1 MQPFTKILMLSSII
15 FICSCNNTATQ
26 NEDST
31 THAATEKATSA
42 KKMDAAP
49 QDLTKYGIATNPEN
63 ILGGLKVGDKAP
75 DFTTVDQDGKT
86 QNLSSALK
94 NGPVLLV
101 FLRAEWCSFC
111 VRHLQ
116 EFEASIEEIHKSG
129 ATQVL
134 AVSPQ
139 LPSYMKDFHKE
150 HNFSFP
156 ILFDED
162 HSIMKNYKG
171 FFHVTK
177 KYNDYIKKA
186 KGEHIEVF
194 NGDLEPVMPI
204 PATYLIGQDQI
215 IDYVHYDENYK
226 KRSDVKAVI
235 AELL

>member
-1 MQPFTKILMLSSII
+1 MLSFTKQLLFSSFI
-15 FICSCNNTATQ
+15 FICACNNPTTAKKDTILRI
-26 NEDST
+26 EKT
-31 THAATEKATSA
+31 ATEKKEHTATE
-42 KKMDAAP
+42 
-49 QDLTKYGIATNPEN
+49 DLTKYGIANNPKN
-63 ILGGLKVGDKAP
+63 IIGGLKVGDKAP

-86 QNLSSALK
+86 QSLSSALK

-186 KGEHIEVF
+186 KGEYIEVF
-194 NGDLEPVMPI
+194 NGDSEPVMPI

-215 IDYVHYDENYK
+215 IDYVHYDPNYK
-226 KRSDVKAVI
+226 ERSDVKAVI
-235 AELL
+235 AELLN

>member
-1 MQPFTKILMLSSII
+1 MLSFTKYLLFSSFI
-15 FICSCNNTATQ
+15 FICACNNPTTAKKDTILRI
-26 NEDST
+26 EKT
-31 THAATEKATSA
+31 ATEKKEYTATE
-42 KKMDAAP
+42 
-49 QDLTKYGIATNPEN
+49 DLTKYGIANNPKN

-86 QNLSSALK
+86 QSLSSALK

-186 KGEHIEVF
+186 KGEYIEVF
-194 NGDLEPVMPI
+194 NGDSEPVMPI

-215 IDYVHYDENYK
+215 IDYVHYDPNYK
-226 KRSDVKAVI
+226 ERSDVKAVI
-235 AELL
+235 AELLN